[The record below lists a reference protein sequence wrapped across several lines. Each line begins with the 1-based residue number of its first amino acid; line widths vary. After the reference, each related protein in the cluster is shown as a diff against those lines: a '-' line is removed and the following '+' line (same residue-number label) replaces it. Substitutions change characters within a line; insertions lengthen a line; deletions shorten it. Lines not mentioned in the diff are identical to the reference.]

1 MQVLEN
7 AVRKLK
13 LPSHMETSTTRVEP
27 RFDPKP
33 EPMTAGDS
41 GLSEPAADPIP
52 LVASRAVPTPP
63 PTPRGPLFRDL
74 PDPQFEDGAPMST
87 DTGGSGGGGSGEKD
101 EEGRR
106 KFGPILTGV
115 GAVASIA
122 LLAGISIWT
131 YKLGVRDAR
140 DVPVVAALE
149 GPARV
154 SPDDKGG
161 MTVAHQ
167 GHSVNKVLEGQGVE
181 AVASSVSI
189 APQDGVLTS
198 EDAPQAELKALA
210 ATQLPTA
217 RPKPAIA
224 ARETAADAIARLDAN
239 KEPLLP
245 GGTLVPQTAIIP
257 RAPQTDIATVTD
269 PAPEG
274 TATEIATPNDE
285 VAALK
290 PEIEAIAPALD
301 VSETASTQAT
311 TLVEAPRPLEVAALG
326 PLPPIGEGSIY
337 APALMRLPDARP
349 ADLNVAMAD
358 AVNAA
363 LETVLAEGTTSPE
376 IVTPTPA
383 VAPVS
388 QDTQVADN
396 LDVIPL
402 PAGTR
407 MIQIGAYGSEA
418 VARQQWDRLSGQHS
432 DLLGAKDHFVQ
443 RTNSS
448 GKVFYRLRVAGYD
461 SKTATQDA
469 CAALSARGLPCITVT
484 LR

>member
-13 LPSHMETSTTRVEP
+13 MPSHMETSTTRVEP

-33 EPMTAGDS
+33 EPMTAEIA
-41 GLSEPAADPIP
+41 GLSEPTADPIP

-63 PTPRGPLFRDL
+63 PTPSGPLFRDL
-74 PDPQFEDGAPMST
+74 
-87 DTGGSGGGGSGEKD
+87 
-101 EEGRR
+101 R
-106 KFGPILTGV
+106 KFGPILTGI

-122 LLAGISIWT
+122 LLAGVSIWT

-154 SPDDKGG
+154 APDDKGG

-189 APQDGVLTS
+189 APQDGALTS

-217 RPKPAIA
+217 RPKAVVA
-224 ARETAADAIARLDAN
+224 AQETAADAIARLDAN

-245 GGTLVPQTAIIP
+245 GGTLVPQAEIIP
-257 RAPQTDIATVTD
+257 LAPQTDIATVAD

-274 TATEIATPNDE
+274 TSAEIATPTDE

-290 PEIEAIAPALD
+290 PEVEAIAPALD
-301 VSETASTQAT
+301 VSETASTEAAT
-311 TLVEAPRPLEVAALG
+311 AVEEPRPLEVAALG

-337 APALMRLPDARP
+337 APALMRLPNARP

-363 LETVLAEGTTSPE
+363 LETVLAESTTSPE

-383 VAPVS
+383 AAPV
-388 QDTQVADN
+388 
-396 LDVIPL
+396 
-402 PAGTR
+402 
-407 MIQIGAYGSEA
+407 
-418 VARQQWDRLSGQHS
+418 
-432 DLLGAKDHFVQ
+432 
-443 RTNSS
+443 
-448 GKVFYRLRVAGYD
+448 
-461 SKTATQDA
+461 
-469 CAALSARGLPCITVT
+469 
-484 LR
+484 